1 MKTSQIK
8 EQRIINLRIKMEKTT
23 IDNSWLDALQGTMQ
37 DALKPLFENI
47 LMGYKGLYIT
57 A

>member
-1 MKTSQIK
+1 
-8 EQRIINLRIKMEKTT
+8 MEKTT

-37 DALKPLFENI
+37 DALNLYLKTF